1 MINARSPQALVATI
15 ALSALLLSAAAEL
28 QAVRERDFPP
38 KEETDA
44 AMYVQSG
51 TAVRRMSGA
60 YTALAAD
67 LYWISYSHDRS
78 LFDLAKTDQIN
89 PWWQFYQGSN
99 MPAVLFDNPLIAMRA
114 TGHKTMQMSSHY
126 TRVGMEKVR
135 DAFKRL
141 A

>member
-1 MINARSPQALVATI
+1 GGVHRHPLDDWRTRVLPAGLQMINARSPQALVATI

-67 LYWISYSHDRS
+67 LYWIRTIQYYGGRARA
-78 LFDLAKTDQIN
+78 L
-89 PWWQFYQGSN
+89 QGQALRES
-99 MPAVLFDNPLIAMRA
+99 F
-114 TGHKTMQMSSHY
+114 
-126 TRVGMEKVR
+126 
-135 DAFKRL
+135 
-141 A
+141 